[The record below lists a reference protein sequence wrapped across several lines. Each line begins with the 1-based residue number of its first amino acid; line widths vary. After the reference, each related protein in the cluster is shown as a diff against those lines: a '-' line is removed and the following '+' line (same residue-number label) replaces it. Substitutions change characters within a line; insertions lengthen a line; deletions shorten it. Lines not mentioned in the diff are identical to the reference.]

1 MSVIKASE
9 LDLSKLTF
17 SDVKVDN
24 NGRKMVYVNLNGGKV
39 LVQTPKMNVPNGIKR
54 WRKKDAVDNK
64 DDSFEMELSFGV
76 EDKNS
81 DELNTFHQRMNDFDN
96 LVKRNIIEHSKE
108 WLGKPKVSM
117 DVVEEAFY
125 SPCVKIA
132 TDKDG
137 NVLSYPSR
145 LRTKLDRE
153 RKGDEFTGR
162 FLSNKRYN
170 TEVLSFDE
178 NKNKLNLTEYNYESI
193 VPKGS
198 QVMCVLELVYL
209 SISTKVTA
217 KWKVVQFRVWR
228 NLQTITEYIMDDGDE
243 EEVVVKEELS
253 DDLDSLHE
261 DEVSKEVEEEV
272 SKQVEELQVDDKVK
286 VIKKTRKSTVPVPT
300 PVE

>member
-96 LVKRNIIEHSKE
+96 LIKHKIIEHSKE

-170 TEVLSFDE
+170 TEVLGFDE

-228 NLQTITEYIMDDGDE
+228 NLQTITEYIMDDGEE
-243 EEVVVKEELS
+243 EEVIVKEELS